1 MASPNAPQFP
11 TSGGSYT
18 RKPTGSLDKVDAT
31 KPPPA
36 VQPNKPETAPTAAP
50 PAAKGKKE

>member
-1 MASPNAPQFP
+1 MASSNAPQFP

-36 VQPNKPETAPTAAP
+36 VHETKPAAP
-50 PAAKGKKE
+50 PPAPATGGKKE